1 MKGELKKKWQE
12 VRKRCPALEWA
23 VYGGLILVALL
34 LFFASPGEEE
44 EQKEAAAEPAA
55 MANASLE
62 ERMED
67 TLSKIEGAGKVRVLI
82 SYESSEE
89 IVPAVSRSEQ
99 GGRGSLS
106 EQPVTVSGAE
116 GETAMVLM
124 KKSATV
130 RGAVVVAE
138 GAQDLSVRTDLLRAG
153 AGRAG
158 RAIVEDRGFSHGRGN
173 EKGERHESAGDPGK
187 EQKEHDARGKN
198 RP

>member
-34 LFFASPGEEE
+34 LFFASPGEKE

-99 GGRGSLS
+99 GEGSLS

-124 KKSATV
+124 KKSAT
-130 RGAVVVAE
+130 G
-138 GAQDLSVRTDLLRAG
+138 
-153 AGRAG
+153 
-158 RAIVEDRGFSHGRGN
+158 
-173 EKGERHESAGDPGK
+173 SAR
-187 EQKEHDARGKN
+187 QIR
-198 RP
+198 

>member
-34 LFFASPGEEE
+34 LFFASPGGEK
-44 EQKEAAAEPAA
+44 EQKETAAEPAA

-99 GGRGSLS
+99 GEGSLS

-138 GAQDLSVRTDLLRAG
+138 GAQDLSVRTDLLRAAQAVLG
-153 AGRAG
+153 VPSSK
-158 RAIVEDRGFSHGRGN
+158 IEVFPME
-173 EKGERHESAGDPGK
+173 GE
-187 EQKEHDARGKN
+187 
-198 RP
+198 